1 MRHFSFSTFL
11 LFLSFLLPANNW
23 ETYPAELMVQDG
35 INAMYNY
42 EFENAIT
49 ILDSAWGIDNTHP
62 VTPFVLISAKWL
74 RTQTK
79 EGYDASYETINIEDN
94 IE

>member
-1 MRHFSFSTFL
+1 MRYFSFITFL
-11 LFLSFLLPANNW
+11 LFSSFLLPANNW
-23 ETYPAELMVQDG
+23 ETSPTELMVQDG

-62 VTPFVLISAKWL
+62 VTPFVLIAALTAMLKSSV
-74 RTQTK
+74 
-79 EGYDASYETINIEDN
+79 EI
-94 IE
+94 